1 MNISYGL
8 RYMVALLP
16 GILAVA
22 GGLADPVFHV
32 FNIVW
37 NLFVLVLL
45 DWILPP
51 RHDNPPDNQW
61 AVIPDVILYLAS
73 VLHLAAIV
81 ILIVRASQD
90 YYTVNQLIQATG
102 SVGLNA
108 GISGIVVAHELIHR
122 KNAVERL
129 LGQLNMFVVNYT
141 HFYVEHVRGHHRTV
155 GTAADPATARLG
167 ESFYVFFART
177 VPGQWY
183 SALQLEA
190 ARLQKMNHSM
200 YGMRNYVVRAG
211 LLQLA
216 VCAALGWWLGTTA
229 LLVYLSMSLVAVF
242 QLEYVNYI
250 EHYGLMRDPGRKVEA
265 QHSWQSDAPGSRLT
279 LIELSRHADHH
290 MKASKPYHTL
300 VTHKGGPELNSGYF
314 GMFYI
319 VLIPPLWFR
328 MVHPRM
334 KQAGVYP
341 AQA

>member
-1 MNISYGL
+1 MNMSYGL
-8 RYMVALLP
+8 RYTVALLP

-22 GGLADPVFHV
+22 GGVVNPVFHV

-37 NLFVLVLL
+37 NLVVLVLL

-51 RHDNPPDNQW
+51 KHDNPPDNQW
-61 AVIPDVILYLAS
+61 SIIPDVILYLAS
-73 VLHLAAIV
+73 ALHLAAIV
-81 ILIVRASQD
+81 LLIVRASQHS
-90 YYTVNQLIQATG
+90 YTLHQLILATG

-122 KNAVERL
+122 KNALERL

-155 GTAADPATARLG
+155 GTMADPATARLG
-167 ESFYVFFART
+167 ESFYAFFART

-183 SALQLEA
+183 SALRLEA
-190 ARLQKMNHSM
+190 ARLQKLNRTA
-200 YGMRNYVVRAG
+200 YGLGNYVVRAG

-216 VCAALGWWLGTTA
+216 VCAALGGWLNTTV
-229 LLVYLSMSLVAVF
+229 LLAYLGVSLVAVF

-250 EHYGLMRDPGRKVEA
+250 EHYGLMREPGRKVEA

-300 VTHKGGPELNSGYF
+300 ITHEGGPELNSGYF

-319 VLIPPLWFR
+319 ALIPPLWFR

>member
-1 MNISYGL
+1 MNMSYGL
-8 RYMVALLP
+8 RYTVALLP
-16 GILAVA
+16 GILVVA
-22 GGLADPVFHV
+22 GGIVNPVFHL
-32 FNIVW
+32 FNIAW
-37 NLFVLVLL
+37 NVIVLVLI
-45 DWILPP
+45 DWIFPP
-51 RHDNPPDNQW
+51 KHDNPPDNQW
-61 AVIPDVILYLAS
+61 AVIPNVILYLAS
-73 VLHLAAIV
+73 ALHLAAIV
-81 ILIVRASQD
+81 LLIVRASQHD
-90 YYTVNQLIQATG
+90 YTTHQLIQAIG

-122 KNAVERL
+122 KNASERL

-155 GTAADPATARLG
+155 GTMADPATARLG
-167 ESFYVFFART
+167 ESFYAFFLRT

-190 ARLQKMNHSM
+190 ARLQKLTRTA
-200 YGMRNYVVRAG
+200 YGFGNYVVRAG

-229 LLVYLSMSLVAVF
+229 LLAYLGASLVAVF

-250 EHYGLMRDPGRKVEA
+250 EHYGLMREPGRKVEA

-300 VTHKGGPELNSGYF
+300 VTHQGGPELNSGYF

-328 MVHPRM
+328 MVHQRM